1 MYLSLQITDICKFNK
16 YVFVPFINMVD
27 IQKRKRKKRDPPPLT
42 PKKVQDKKK
51 RKEKSIQ
58 KKINK

>member
-27 IQKRKRKKRDPPPLT
+27 IQKRKRKKRDPPLSHQKKYKT
-42 PKKVQDKKK
+42 RKKEKKKVYKK
-51 RKEKSIQ
+51 
-58 KKINK
+58 NK